1 MIINPMQNGIVL
13 DHITAGNGMRVYDV
27 LGLGKLNCTV
37 AMINNATSVKM
48 GKKDILKIYS
58 IIDINFDVLGYID
71 PGITVSVVERG
82 NVVKRIHLQL
92 PETIEGVIRCHNPRC
107 ITSVEQELPQIFK
120 LTDRKKKTYR
130 CLYCEMSAKK
140 SENE

>member
-58 IIDINFDVLGYID
+58 IIDINFNVLGYID